1 MFFLEENHSLLP
13 LNTFGFEAVARY
25 YATFECQEELENII
39 KFAKSNSLPFYVLGG
54 GSNIIFSSNFD
65 GIIIHPT
72 CTNIEQCEDNI
83 VAGAGLVWDDFVY
96 WATKSGYSGI
106 ENLAYIPGTVG
117 ASPVQNIGAYGAQ
130 VSDTIEWVEY
140 FDTQDMTLKRLTAKE
155 CAFGYRDSIFKR
167 ELKGRA
173 IITRVAFNLSKDF
186 NPLTAKLDYGDLQDV
201 VNGMEGGVT
210 LQNIR
215 SAVTQIRKSK
225 LPEPTE
231 IGNAGSFFKNPVISE
246 TLFNTIKD
254 KYPNIPSYSATGGI
268 KIPAGWLIEQAGFKG
283 IRRGNVGV
291 HAHQALVLVHFG
303 GGTATELMEL
313 AEDIIATI
321 HKKFGVVIEREV
333 NLL

>member
-13 LNTFGFEAVARY
+13 LNTFGFEAIARY

-39 KFAKSNSLPFYVLGG
+39 KFSKSNSLPFYVRGG

-72 CTNIEQCEDNI
+72 CTSIEHCEGNI
-83 VAGAGLVWDDFVY
+83 VAGAGLVWDDFVC
-96 WATKSGYSGI
+96 WATKFGYSGI

-140 FDTQDMTLKRLTAKE
+140 FDTQDMTLKRLTATE

-186 NPLTAKLDYGDLQDV
+186 NPLTAKLDYGDLRDV

-210 LQNIR
+210 LKNIR
-215 SAVTQIRKSK
+215 RAVTQIRKSK
-225 LPEPTE
+225 LPEPSE

-254 KYPNIPSYSATGGI
+254 KYPNIPSYSAAGGI

-283 IRRGNVGV
+283 TRRGNVGV